1 MCLQPVAAGA
11 RLGHPGN
18 GWRLHTQFH
27 SLQRQWTMAG
37 VGTGHPKLSCI
48 LFVCCLQAK
57 ENAVQSG
64 RALPEVWLMVLH
76 PASDH
81 EWSMCDQPNFMQ
93 CLETAKF

>member
-1 MCLQPVAAGA
+1 MGDRNFQKNWNRGAAEILVAECT
-11 RLGHPGN
+11 PPP
-18 GWRLHTQFH
+18 
-27 SLQRQWTMAG
+27 AG